1 MGRHFCKLCLCSH
14 PLPPISSSQTQA
26 EGEGGVGTGI
36 RRAGDEMLAS
46 SGIDPS
52 PLPLSCFEPSQ
63 LASSD
68 HVELIVAGEDDG
80 ACRDRDDPPSSP
92 HHHPLPSLSSLS
104 PYLLSLSLSSP
115 SSNLTSLLPP
125 CSLLT
130 LNHALD
136 LNCCIRCD
144 STARTKHLLR
154 T

>member
-1 MGRHFCKLCLCSH
+1 MARMGRHFCKLCLCSH

-92 HHHPLPSLSSLS
+92 HHHPPPSLSSLS
-104 PYLLSLSLSSP
+104 PYLLSLS
-115 SSNLTSLLPP
+115 
-125 CSLLT
+125 
-130 LNHALD
+130 
-136 LNCCIRCD
+136 
-144 STARTKHLLR
+144 
-154 T
+154 